1 MEKINYNLELIRKNS
16 LELKENDF
24 LSVDDYLTIRKDSH
38 NTYSLLERIHGTVN
52 HNVIYNE
59 MTIEETLD
67 ALLEC
72 E

>member
-1 MEKINYNLELIRKNS
+1 MENINLELIKKQV

-24 LSVDDYLTIRKDSH
+24 LKIEHLAIRKDSH
-38 NTYSLLERIHGTVN
+38 DTYSLLERMHGTAN
-52 HNVIYNE
+52 YNLIYNE

-67 ALLEC
+67 ALLES

>member
-1 MEKINYNLELIRKNS
+1 MENINLELIKKQA

-24 LSVDDYLTIRKDSH
+24 LKIEHLAIRKDSH
-38 NTYSLLERIHGTVN
+38 DTYSLLERMHGTVN
-52 HNVIYNE
+52 YNVIYNE

-67 ALLEC
+67 ALLES

>member
-1 MEKINYNLELIRKNS
+1 MENINLELIRKNS

-24 LSVDDYLTIRKDSH
+24 LKIEHLAIRKDSH
-38 NTYSLLERIHGTVN
+38 DTYSLLERMHGTVN
-52 HNVIYNE
+52 YNVIYNE

-67 ALLEC
+67 ALLES